1 MKIYSIILSVSFLF
15 LVSAPHE
22 MIAQTGSDPVFVKI
36 DRKLGKVTHH
46 RVLEHETLYS
56 ISRRYGVPAETIMQA
71 NPKVRPHSKKLPP
84 VVSIPISD
92 KMILTRIPLFKN
104 KNDYLPVYYTA
115 LKKDNLF
122 KISRQYFDIPTNL
135 LANRNNIKENRI
147 REGQTLHIGWLK
159 RVFTPLDIERGRLQG
174 EENQERIIA
183 RKDKTP
189 YQIEFEEMG
198 GADIP
203 SKNTVAYWRADATTK
218 GYFVMHRS
226 APERSIIEIVN
237 PLSATTIYAKVIARI
252 PDHLYAK
259 EIDMVVSREVAEELQ
274 ARDQKFFVRS
284 RYVNP
289 RTSASR

>member
-1 MKIYSIILSVSFLF
+1 MKIYSLILSVIFLF
-15 LVSAPHE
+15 HMRAAHE
-22 MIAQTGSDPVFVKI
+22 TFAQSGSDPVFVKI

-46 RVLEHETLYS
+46 RVLAHETLYS

-84 VVSIPISD
+84 VLSIPISD

-115 LKKDNLF
+115 QKKDNLF

-135 LANRNNIKENRI
+135 LSNRNNIKGNRI

-174 EENQERIIA
+174 EEKIIA

-189 YQIEFEEMG
+189 YQVEFEEMG
-198 GADIP
+198 GADLP
-203 SKNTVAYWRADATTK
+203 SKNTVAYWKADATTK

-237 PLSATTIYAKVIARI
+237 PLSATTVYAKVIARI

-289 RTSASR
+289 RISASR

>member
-1 MKIYSIILSVSFLF
+1 MKLYSIILSASFLI
-15 LVSAPHE
+15 LTCIAHE
-22 MIAQTGSDPVFVKI
+22 TFAQSGSDPVFVKI

-71 NPKVRPHSKKLPP
+71 NPKVQPHSKKLPP
-84 VVSIPISD
+84 VLSIPISD

-135 LANRNNIKENRI
+135 LANRNNISGNRI

-174 EENQERIIA
+174 EEKIIA

-189 YQIEFEEMG
+189 YQVEFEEMG
-198 GADIP
+198 GADLT
-203 SKNTVAYWRADATTK
+203 SKNTVAYWKADATTK

-237 PLSATTIYAKVIARI
+237 PLSATTVYAKVIARI

>member
-1 MKIYSIILSVSFLF
+1 MKIYSIILSISFLF
-15 LVSAPHE
+15 LTVAPFE
-22 MIAQTGSDPVFVKI
+22 LFAQQGSDPVFVKV

-56 ISRRYGVPAETIMQA
+56 ISRRYGVAAETIMQA

-84 VVSIPISD
+84 VLSIPISD
-92 KMILTRIPLFKN
+92 KMIITRIPLFKN

-135 LANRNNIKENRI
+135 LANRNNIKGNRI

-174 EENQERIIA
+174 EEKIIA

-189 YQIEFEEMG
+189 YQVEFEEMG
-198 GADIP
+198 GADLT
-203 SKNTVAYWRADATTK
+203 SKNAVAYWKADASTK